1 MNKDTQSTAADK
13 PKPEPEIES
22 KSKHDAD
29 TEIEDYDLQLIDEYI
44 SFPTEDEK
52 AVKKMVARRK
62 IEMYWEKKRLREQLG
77 DFDEDELDF

>member
-1 MNKDTQSTAADK
+1 MTKDIPQPIARESAKA
-13 PKPEPEIES
+13 EPEIE

-29 TEIEDYDLQLIDEYI
+29 VEIEDYDLHLIDEYV
-44 SFPTEDEK
+44 SFPTEDEQ
-52 AVKKMVARRK
+52 AVKKMAARRK

>member
-1 MNKDTQSTAADK
+1 MTKDIQPSGMESPKAA
-13 PKPEPEIES
+13 EPEIE

-29 TEIEDYDLQLIDEYI
+29 VEIEDYDLHLIDEYI

-52 AVKKMVARRK
+52 AVKKMAARRK

>member
-1 MNKDTQSTAADK
+1 MTKDTLPSAADK
-13 PKPEPEIES
+13 PKSEPEIES
-22 KSKHDAD
+22 KGKHDAD
-29 TEIEDYDLQLIDEYI
+29 IEIEDYDLQLIDEYI

-52 AVKKMVARRK
+52 AVKKMAARRK